1 MLTNSHI
8 FINLIFLVKNMP
20 HRTFETSKP
29 IPTITKLASLG
40 MDKKNLQDD
49 FKRYYGHRL
58 GRDENCRSPHYAYE
72 ALSLAI
78 SDRLVERWKETYNT
92 YREEDCKKAF
102 YLSMEFLMG
111 RSLSNAMLNLGI
123 TDTVTKAMYD
133 LGLEIEELVESEPD
147 AGLGNGGLGR
157 LAACFIDSCA
167 TLQLPVTG
175 YGLRY
180 EYGMFSQTIVNGEQV
195 EEPDHWLKN
204 GNIWEIE
211 RPEYTYR
218 IKFGGYT
225 QEQIQNDGSKRVCW
239 LGTHDV
245 LAVPFDT
252 PIPGYQNE
260 TVNTLRLWKAQATEV
275 FDLGEFNS
283 GDYAESVAAKNNA
296 EQITMVLY
304 PNDANENGKVLRL
317 QQQYFLAS
325 ASLQDVIGNWVGR
338 HGNDFSK
345 FAEKNCFQLNDT
357 HPSIAVAELMR
368 LLMDEHDLSWNEAWA
383 ITKKTMAYT
392 NHTLLPEALEK
403 WSVELMERLLP
414 RIMEIIYEINAH
426 FLSEVSA
433 RWPGDIERMSRMSLI
448 EEGYGKQVRMAYLAI
463 VGSFSV
469 NGVAQL
475 HSDLLQNGLF
485 KDFYELW
492 PEKFN
497 NKTNGVTPRR
507 WLAACNPELAEL
519 ITETIGDGWLTDL
532 EQLRKLTPYAED
544 AKFRKRW
551 HTVQQNSKQKL
562 VDYKKAELD
571 VDINVNALFDIQ
583 VKRIH
588 EYKRQLLNVLHV
600 IYLYDRIKRGD
611 TKNWTDRCVL
621 IGGKAAPGYVM
632 AKNIIKLI
640 NNVAEVVNS
649 DPEVAGRLKLIFLP
663 NYRVSAMEKI
673 CPGADLSEQI
683 STAGK
688 EASGTGNMKFM
699 MNGAL
704 TIGTLDGA
712 NIEIREEVGEENFFL
727 FGLTE
732 DQVEDLRHHYDP
744 VSIINQDEDL
754 SRVMDLLECGHF
766 SQFEQG
772 IFDGIIGA
780 LKSPHDPWMT
790 IADFRSF
797 VEAQK
802 RVEVA
807 FNDKERWTKMSI
819 LNCAASGKFST
830 DRTINDY
837 NQDIWHL
844 DSVPVKRK

>member
-1 MLTNSHI
+1 
-8 FINLIFLVKNMP
+8 MP
-20 HRTFETSKP
+20 FRTFETSKP
-29 IPTITKLASLG
+29 IPTITKLPSLG

-92 YREEDCKKAF
+92 YREKDCKKAF

-123 TDTVTKAMYD
+123 TDTAGKAMYD
-133 LGLEIEELVESEPD
+133 LGLEIEELIESEPD

-225 QEQIQNDGSKRVCW
+225 QEQLKEDGRKRVCW
-239 LGTHDV
+239 LGTHDI

-252 PIPGYQNE
+252 PVPGYQNE

-275 FDLGEFNS
+275 FDLGEFNA

-338 HGNDFSK
+338 HGNDFSN

-368 LLMDEHDLSWNEAWA
+368 LLIDEHGLNWNEAWA

-433 RWPGDIERMSRMSLI
+433 HWPGDVERMRRMSLI

-469 NGVAQL
+469 NGVAEL
-475 HSDLLQNGLF
+475 HSELLQQGLF

-519 ITETIGDGWLTDL
+519 ITDTIGNGWLTDL
-532 EQLRKLTPYAED
+532 EQLRKLTPFAED
-544 AKFRKRW
+544 AKFRARW
-551 HTVQQNSKQKL
+551 HKVQQSSKQKL
-562 VDYKKAELD
+562 VGYKKAELD
-571 VDINVNALFDIQ
+571 LEINVNALFDIQ

-600 IYLYDRIKRGD
+600 IYLYDRIKQGD

-632 AKNIIKLI
+632 AKKIIKLI
-640 NNVAEVVNS
+640 NNVADVINT
-649 DPEVAGRLKLIFLP
+649 DPEVGDRLKLIFLP

-712 NIEIREEVGEENFFL
+712 NIEIREEVGEDNFFL

-772 IFDGIIGA
+772 VFDDIIEA

-802 RVEVA
+802 LVEEA
-807 FNDKERWTKMSI
+807 FKDTERWTKMSI

-830 DRTINDY
+830 DRTISDY

-844 DSVPVKRK
+844 EPVPVKK